1 MKKIIVKG
9 KRNIDGLKKEKDVK
23 RKIITDKINKKLFDK
38 MSQVEYVNKL
48 YLNEKYDGIEF
59 MKKEVERKLKSYKKQ
74 DEKKEEN
81 RKINNI

>member
-1 MKKIIVKG
+1 MKKIIVTG

-59 MKKEVERKLKSYKKQ
+59 MKKEVDRKLKS
-74 DEKKEEN
+74 
-81 RKINNI
+81 

>member
-1 MKKIIVKG
+1 MKKIIVTG

-59 MKKEVERKLKSYKKQ
+59 MKKEVERKLKSYKKTG
-74 DEKKEEN
+74 
-81 RKINNI
+81 